1 MTDLALAAA
10 DPSTAAADLALAV
23 DIGGTKMACSLVRP
37 DGTLLHRRSVATP
50 SADVWPTLAALA
62 SSVAALAPEGPCGI
76 GIGSAGPLDLVAGT
90 VSPVNIPSWRGFPLA
105 AHFADL
111 FPAVPV
117 HLAGDGIC
125 AAAGEHWRG
134 AAQKMDDVIVLVVST
149 GVGGGLIQGGRLV
162 TGRTGNAGHIGHTVV
177 DLDGEPCP
185 CGGRGCVEAIASG
198 PSMVAWATAHGWR
211 GSSAVDLASSARDG
225 DPVARQAFERAGQA
239 VAAGIV
245 SAAAIADLSAAVV
258 GGGVS
263 RAADLLLPPLRR
275 ALAAHGVLDFLRDL
289 TVCTAVLGGDAGLVG
304 AAALVF
310 EPARYPIGGGGAAG
324 AAACGQA

>member
-1 MTDLALAAA
+1 MN
-10 DPSTAAADLALAV
+10 DLALAV

-37 DGTLLHRRSVATP
+37 DGTLLHRRSIPTP
-50 SADVWPTLAALA
+50 AASDAAEVWSPLALMAR
-62 SSVAALAPEGPCGI
+62 SVAQRAPDGLCGI
-76 GIGSAGPLDLVAGT
+76 GIGSAGPLDLTAGT
-90 VSPVNIPSWRGFPLA
+90 VSPVNIPSWRRFPLA
-105 AHFADL
+105 SRFGAL
-111 FPAVPV
+111 FPGVPV
-117 HLAGDGIC
+117 QLAGDGIC

-177 DLDGEPCP
+177 DLDGDLCP

-198 PSMVAWATAHGWR
+198 PSMVAWAASQGWS
-211 GSSAVDLASSARDG
+211 GSSAVDLASSARSG
-225 DPVARQAFERAGQA
+225 DPVALRAFERAGHA

-275 ALAAHGVLDFLRDL
+275 ALGSHGVLDFLRDL
-289 TVCTAVLGGDAGLVG
+289 TVSTAVLGGDAGLVG

-310 EPARYPIGGGGAAG
+310 EPARYPTGGGGAVTRIA
-324 AAACGQA
+324 

>member
-1 MTDLALAAA
+1 MN
-10 DPSTAAADLALAV
+10 DLALAV
-23 DIGGTKMACSLVRP
+23 DIGGTKLACSLVRP
-37 DGTLLHRRSVATP
+37 DGTLLHRESIPTP
-50 SADVWPTLAALA
+50 PSEVWPPLA
-62 SSVAALAPEGPCGI
+62 SLATRVFEQAPGRVAGV

-90 VSPVNIPSWRGFPLA
+90 VSPVNIATWRGFPLA
-105 AHFADL
+105 GHFSEL
-111 FPAVPV
+111 FPGIPV
-117 HLAGDGIC
+117 YLAGDGVC

-134 AAQKMDDVIVLVVST
+134 AAQKTDDVIVLVVST

-162 TGRTGNAGHIGHTVV
+162 NGRTGNAGHIGHVVV

-198 PSMVAWATAHGWR
+198 PSMVSWAAANGLSCPTAE
-211 GSSAVDLASSARDG
+211 DLAAAARGGSD
-225 DPVARQAFERAGQA
+225 VARQAFERAGQA

-263 RAADLLLPPLRR
+263 KAADLLFPPLRR
-275 ALAAHGVLDFLRDL
+275 ALRSHGVLDFLRDL
-289 TVCTAVLGGDAGLVG
+289 DVCTAVLGGDAGLVG

-310 EPARYPIGGGGAAG
+310 EPARYPAATYAG
-324 AAACGQA
+324 